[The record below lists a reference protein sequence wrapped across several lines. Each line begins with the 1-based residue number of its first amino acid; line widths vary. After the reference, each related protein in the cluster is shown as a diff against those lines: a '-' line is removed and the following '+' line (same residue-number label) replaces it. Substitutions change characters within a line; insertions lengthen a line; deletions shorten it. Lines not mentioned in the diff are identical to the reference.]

1 MFIEKLFFLEV
12 EKMTSKSIV
21 VLNYAPKK
29 YKHFQMLLC
38 SSLLLGQHLHKN
50 NISIDTISYPGFWM
64 GNSFDGKE
72 SFFNLISA
80 KVQAC

>member
-29 YKHFQMLLC
+29 YKHFQRAPLLLR

-50 NISIDTISYPGFWM
+50 NISTISYPGF
-64 GNSFDGKE
+64 
-72 SFFNLISA
+72 
-80 KVQAC
+80 